1 MQEKQTPAPCRTSSF
16 SAADFLARLSALQ
29 DPEKDSEI
37 RAALSSLNWPA
48 WLKRGSLRIS
58 CLKMYPVCYLMTAGG
73 HLQRSLTRWTDWG
86 MAWNGN
92 VGCLPG
98 VFRYPNPQNR
108 IHVTEKPLQLMR
120 DVVQICEPGGR
131 ILDPFAG
138 AGTTVLAAVQ
148 EGYEAV
154 GIEMSDAYFQRSA
167 ERLKTA
173 LAADEN
179 AE

>member
-1 MQEKQTPAPCRTSSF
+1 MR
-16 SAADFLARLSALQ
+16 
-29 DPEKDSEI
+29 
-37 RAALSSLNWPA
+37 
-48 WLKRGSLRIS
+48 
-58 CLKMYPVCYLMTAGG
+58 
-73 HLQRSLTRWTDWG
+73 
-86 MAWNGN
+86 
-92 VGCLPG
+92 
-98 VFRYPNPQNR
+98 PNPQNR

-154 GIEMSDAYFQRSA
+154 GIEMSDAYFCRST
-167 ERLKTA
+167 ERLKTV